1 MRPAAEV
8 EKLAG
13 LVDRNLFIGLGE
25 LLDEVALHEVAFTL
39 EALQAFI
46 ARQKFARVRQ
56 VLLHQLL
63 HFLFDFFQVLGR
75 ERSLAIEV
83 VKESALGRRTVAELG
98 LGKKLEHRRRQQMRR
113 RMPINSQ
120 RLRIF
125 VGEDAQLGVFLQR
138 TGEIDQVAISFGR
151 NRRIRQPRTDRLGD
165 IERSRALRHFLIA
178 PIRELDVN
186 VV

>member
-1 MRPAAEV
+1 
-8 EKLAG
+8 
-13 LVDRNLFIGLGE
+13 
-25 LLDEVALHEVAFTL
+25 EVAFTL

-46 ARQKFARVRQ
+46 ARQKLARIRQ

-63 HFLFDFFQVLGR
+63 HLLLDFSQVLGR

-98 LGKKLEHRRRQQMRR
+98 FRKKLEHRRRQQMRR

-125 VGEDAQLGVFLQR
+125 FRKDAQVS
-138 TGEIDQVAISFGR
+138 V
-151 NRRIRQPRTDRLGD
+151 
-165 IERSRALRHFLIA
+165 LI
-178 PIRELDVN
+178 
-186 VV
+186 